1 MNLMK
6 TADLNIDL
14 NNNPKSNINY
24 TNKIINKYTNII
36 NIHYP
41 YVEST
46 FFIDSIIQT
55 VILRLKLD

>member
-1 MNLMK
+1 MK

-46 FFIDSIIQT
+46 FDSIIQT

>member
-14 NNNPKSNINY
+14 NNNPKSNMNY

-46 FFIDSIIQT
+46 FDSIIQT